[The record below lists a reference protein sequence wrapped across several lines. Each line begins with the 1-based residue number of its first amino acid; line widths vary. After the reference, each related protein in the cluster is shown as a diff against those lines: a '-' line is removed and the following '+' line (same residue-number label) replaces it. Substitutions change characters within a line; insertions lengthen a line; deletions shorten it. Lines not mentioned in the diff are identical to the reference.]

1 MKGATGASSNGLIIY
16 HKFQI
21 VMKCKKYLTIVL
33 LSFISIS
40 VFSQLRNKPA
50 LNEQFMDM
58 GFGIFI
64 HWSMDSQLGS
74 VISHSLVGASEDYVQ
89 RYMNELPKTFY
100 PDKFD
105 PDEWARL
112 FKLTGAE
119 YVVFTTK
126 HHNGFCMWDTK
137 TTDFNIM
144 NTPYGKDITGMLV
157 KSLRKYGLKVGFYFS
172 PEDFSFIYKQGHLIS
187 RKGPMT
193 QVTKNKELF
202 EYAKRQVDELFTNY
216 GKIEFAFFDSFSKGN
231 LVQYV
236 HEKYPDIVVTRGE
249 MSTPEQKIPDAP
261 MPGPWETCMT
271 MGTQWAYK
279 PTNEVYKDGGELI
292 KKLIEIRAKGGNFLM
307 NVGPKPNG
315 EIPIEQE
322 ERLREIALWM
332 YVNNEGIKNV
342 RTVPS
347 IIKEGDLWFTKA
359 KDENTVYV
367 FITDQEDW
375 FKGFRRNFLLR
386 EIRATKDTEISVLGQ
401 NDLVV
406 EYWPENTPISRF
418 IQHESSLEI
427 SISRAHRLY
436 NDKIWPNPVV
446 VKITNVEFVT
456 GQN

>member
-1 MKGATGASSNGLIIY
+1 MNELNDKPRTNKTMNKL
-16 HKFQI
+16 K
-21 VMKCKKYLTIVL
+21 KCLMTML
-33 LSFISIS
+33 LCMLS
-40 VFSQLRNKPA
+40 VSLFGQLKNKPE
-50 LNEQFMDM
+50 LEEDFMDM

-74 VISHSLVGASEDYVQ
+74 VISHSMVGASEYYLQ

-126 HHNGFCMWDTK
+126 HHNGFCMWDTQ

-157 KSLRKYGLKVGFYFS
+157 QSLRKFGLKVGFYYS
-172 PEDFSFIYKQGHLIS
+172 PEDFSFIHQQGHLIS

-193 QVTKNKELF
+193 QVTENAELF
-202 EYAKRQVDELFTNY
+202 EYSKKQVDELFTNY
-216 GKIEFAFFDSFSKGN
+216 GKVDFAFFDSFSKKN

-236 HEKYPDIVVTRGE
+236 HEKYPEIVVTRGE
-249 MSTPEQKIPDAP
+249 MNTPEQKIPNDP

-279 PTNEVYKDGGELI
+279 PTNEVYKDGGDLI
-292 KKLIEIRAKGGNFLM
+292 NKLIEIRAKGGNFLM

-322 ERLREIALWM
+322 ERLREMALWM
-332 YVNNEGIKNV
+332 FINDEAVKNV
-342 RTVPS
+342 RTAPTQ
-347 IIKEGDLWFTKA
+347 IKDGDLWFTKA
-359 KDENTVYV
+359 KDENTAYV
-367 FITDQEDW
+367 FITNQPEW
-375 FKGFRRNFLLR
+375 FKGKRRLFYT
-386 EIRATKDTEISVLGQ
+386 ESIRATEETEISVLGQ
-401 NDLVV
+401 NDMVV
-406 EYWPENTPISRF
+406 EYSPTNKPVSLFTQRS
-418 IQHESSLEI
+418 HNLEI
-427 SISRAHRLY
+427 SVTRAQRVY
-436 NDKIWPNPVV
+436 NDKIWPNPIV
-446 VKITNVEFVT
+446 VKLTNVEFVLPEK
-456 GQN
+456 

>member
-1 MKGATGASSNGLIIY
+1 MNLKKNFTLLI
-16 HKFQI
+16 
-21 VMKCKKYLTIVL
+21 LL
-33 LSFISIS
+33 LSFLNS
-40 VFSQLRNKPA
+40 FSQLKNKPE
-50 LNEQFMDM
+50 LNEKFMDM

-74 VISHSLVGASEDYVQ
+74 VISHSMVGASEDYVK
-89 RYMNELPKTFY
+89 RYMEELPKTFY

-137 TTDFNIM
+137 TTGFNIM

-157 KSLRKYGLKVGFYFS
+157 KSLRKFGLKVGFYFS
-172 PEDFSFIYKQGHLIS
+172 PEDFSFIHKQGHLIS
-187 RKGPMT
+187 RKGAMT
-193 QVTKNKELF
+193 QVTENEELF
-202 EYAKRQVDELFTNY
+202 EYDKKQLDELFTKY
-216 GKIEFAFFDSFSKGN
+216 GKIDLAFFDSFSKKN

-236 HEKYPDIVVTRGE
+236 HQKYPDIVVTRGE
-249 MSTPEQKIPDAP
+249 MQTPEQKIPDGA

-279 PTNEVYKDGGELI
+279 PTNEIYKDGGDLI

-332 YVNNEGIKNV
+332 FINNEAVKNV
-342 RTVPS
+342 RTVPGA
-347 IIKEGDLWFTKA
+347 IKEGDLWFTKA
-359 KDENTVYV
+359 KDENTAYV
-367 FITDQEDW
+367 FITNQPEW
-375 FKGFRRNFLLR
+375 FKGKRRLFFV
-386 EIRATKDTEISVLGQ
+386 EGIKPTKETEISVLGQ

-406 EYWPENTPISRF
+406 EYSPKNNPKSKFKVQENGNL
-418 IQHESSLEI
+418 QL
-427 SISRAHRLY
+427 SITRAHRVY
-436 NDKIWPNPVV
+436 NNKIWPNPVV
-446 VKITNVEFVT
+446 VKLTNVEFK
-456 GQN
+456 

>member
-1 MKGATGASSNGLIIY
+1 MIKY
-16 HKFQI
+16 
-21 VMKCKKYLTIVL
+21 KKYALVVL
-33 LSFISIS
+33 MSLVSLS
-40 VFSQLRNKPA
+40 VFSQLRNKPE
-50 LNEQFMDM
+50 LNEEFMDM

-74 VISHSLVGASEDYVQ
+74 VISHSMVGASEDYVD

-119 YVVFTTK
+119 YVVFTAK
-126 HHNGFCMWDTK
+126 HHNGFCMWDTE

-144 NTPYGKDITGMLV
+144 NTPYGKDIVGMLV
-157 KSLRKYGLKVGFYFS
+157 ESLRKYDLKVGLYFS

-193 QVTKNKELF
+193 QVTKNEELF
-202 EYAKRQVDELFTNY
+202 EYAKDQVDELFTNY
-216 GKIEFAFFDSFSKGN
+216 GKIDIAFFDSFSKGN

-236 HEKYPDIVVTRGE
+236 HEKYPDIVITRGE
-249 MSTPEQKIPDAP
+249 MNTPEQKIPDAP

-279 PTNEVYKDGGELI
+279 PTNEEYKDGGDLI
-292 KKLIEIRAKGGNFLM
+292 NKLIEIRAKGGNFLM

-332 YVNNEGIKNV
+332 FINNEAVKNV

-347 IIKEGDLWFTKA
+347 VIREGDLWYTKA
-359 KDENTVYV
+359 KDENTAYV
-367 FITDQEDW
+367 FITNQPEW
-375 FKGFRRNFLLR
+375 FKGRRRLFFT
-386 EIRATKDTEISVLGQ
+386 ESIKPTKKTEISVLGQ

-406 EYWPENTPISRF
+406 EYSPNNNPKSKFKVQENGNL
-418 IQHESSLEI
+418 QL
-427 SISRAHRLY
+427 SITRAHRVY
-436 NDKIWPNPVV
+436 NNKIWPNPIV
-446 VKITNVEFVT
+446 VKLTNVEFVEKDK
-456 GQN
+456 